1 MNKFTLSALAAVL
14 LAGAAPAHAATDC
27 NDSFK
32 GFFDMLQA
40 NGNVKLKMSGDELA
54 EAARKGVRAYDGCK
68 AGDAF
73 TPHGVWDKI
82 EADKM
87 AKSK

>member
-1 MNKFTLSALAAVL
+1 MTKMSIAALAAVL
-14 LAGAAPAHAATDC
+14 LAGAAPAHAATNC
-27 NDSFK
+27 SDSFK
-32 GFFDMLQA
+32 GFFEMLQA

-68 AGDAF
+68 SGDTF

-87 AKSK
+87 AKGQ